1 MAQTDIQQV
10 ASTTLNTSVQDF
22 SVQLQNLESAE
33 AEEFYYYNPHWSK
46 WLGYYK
52 SIPELKKAIDALA
65 TWVVGKG
72 YACDDAVNSI
82 MMRLRGH
89 EKDNDDTLFF
99 NMFVILKINGD
110 AYAQIIRNENG
121 TLINLKMLNP
131 ARVRV
136 VFGRDGSIKRYDY
149 FQNNS
154 EWKKIAK
161 EEILHLIN
169 DKIGDEVHGC
179 SVVEACQWVID
190 ARNEAMSD
198 TRRTLHRGTIRVME
212 VDMDDTSKLANLK
225 SEYAEAVKKGEV
237 LFIPKGTSGIVDFKA
252 TDMSGHLEW
261 IRYLENFFYQ
271 AVGVPRVIA
280 SSENYTEASS
290 KIGYLSFEPIY
301 TREQQILEA
310 AFWNQLAL
318 RITFNRPPSLS
329 TMLQTEQQKNQ
340 NQTGFQESEL
350 NAGSTNG

>member
-1 MAQTDIQQV
+1 MAATDIQQV
-10 ASTTLNTSVQDF
+10 TSTTLDTSVTDY

-33 AEEFYYYNPHWSK
+33 SDEYYYYNPNWSK
-46 WLGYYK
+46 YLGYYK
-52 SIPELKKAIDALA
+52 KIPELKKAIDGLA

-72 YACDDAVNSI
+72 YTCDAGTKVFFEN
-82 MMRLRGH
+82 LTGH
-89 EKDNDDTLFF
+89 GKDNDDTIFF
-99 NMFVILKINGD
+99 NLFIMMKINGD
-110 AYAQIIRNENG
+110 AYVQIIKRDDEI
-121 TLINLKMLNP
+121 INLKPLNP
-131 ARVRV
+131 ARVRI
-136 VFGRDGSIKRYDY
+136 VFGKDGRIKRYDY

-154 EWKKIAK
+154 EWKQINT
-161 EEILHLIN
+161 EDILHLIN
-169 DKIGDEVHGC
+169 DKVGDEVHGA
-179 SVVEACQWVID
+179 SVVECCQWVID

-252 TDMSGHLEW
+252 TDMTQYFEW

-271 AVGVPRVIA
+271 AVGIPRVIA
-280 SSENYTEASS
+280 SAENYTEASS

-310 AFWNQLAL
+310 ALWNQLGKK
-318 RITFNRPPSLS
+318 ITFNRPPSLS
-329 TMLQTEQQKNQ
+329 TMLQEEQQKNQ
-340 NQTGFQESEL
+340 SQTGFQQSEL
-350 NAGSTNG
+350 NAGSTNA